1 MNNKTKI
8 NKMKL
13 KTLLKKFPILVVI
26 QHNNLTV
33 KDWFELKQQ
42 INQLSSQLSSKFLLN
57 ERLEDSQPDL
67 KILSIKNSL
76 LKHVLLETLST
87 RGNSFD
93 DNLVKTLCQGPN
105 LLIGCQSVEQLKSL
119 FNLISTSTKYLFI
132 SCFYNNQLLTHLDL
146 KVLLKTNL
154 SIYQCFISCLDKKTE
169 LYNTLQTYLEF
180 QPLQN
185 VQTNLLAIF
194 STLKNFKRIEN

>member
-8 NKMKL
+8 NKIKL

-26 QHNNLTV
+26 QHNNFTV

-42 INQLSSQLSSKFLLN
+42 INQLSPQLSSNFLLN
-57 ERLEDSQPDL
+57 QRLEDSQPHL

-76 LKHVLLETLST
+76 LKYVLLETLST
-87 RGNSFD
+87 QGNSFD

-119 FNLISTSTKYLFI
+119 FKLVSTSTKYLFI

-146 KVLLKTNL
+146 KVLLKTNS

-169 LYNTLQTYLEF
+169 LYNTLQTHLEF

>member
-8 NKMKL
+8 NKIKL

-26 QHNNLTV
+26 QHNNLSV

-42 INQLSSQLSSKFLLN
+42 INQLSPQLSSNFSLN
-57 ERLEDSQPDL
+57 ERLEDSQPHL

-76 LKHVLLETLST
+76 LKYGLLETLST
-87 RGNSFD
+87 QGNSFD
-93 DNLVKTLCQGPN
+93 DKLVKTLCQGPN

-119 FNLISTSTKYLFI
+119 FKLVSTSTKYLFI

-146 KVLLKTNL
+146 KVLLNTNS

-169 LYNTLQTYLEF
+169 LYNTLQTHLEF
-180 QPLQN
+180 QPLKN
-185 VQTNLLAIF
+185 IQTNLIAIF
-194 STLKNFKRIEN
+194 SVLKNFKRIEN

>member
-8 NKMKL
+8 NKIKL
-13 KTLLKKFPILVVI
+13 KTFLNQFPILLLI

-42 INQLSSQLSSKFLLN
+42 INELSAELSSDFLLN
-57 ERLEDSQPDL
+57 QRRVTSQPSL

-76 LKHVLLETLST
+76 LKYVLLEKQSAQ
-87 RGNSFD
+87 GDFFD
-93 DNLVKTLCQGPN
+93 DNSVKTLCQGPN
-105 LLIGCQSVEQLKSL
+105 LLIGCQNVEQLQSL
-119 FNLISTSTKYLFI
+119 FKLVNTSTKYLFI

-146 KVLLKTNL
+146 EVLLKTKS

-169 LYNTLQTYLEF
+169 LYNTLHTYLEF

-185 VQTNLLAIF
+185 IQTNLLAIF
-194 STLKNFKRIEN
+194 SALKNRKTTRN

>member
-8 NKMKL
+8 NKIKL
-13 KTLLKKFPILVVI
+13 KTLLKKCPILVVI

-42 INQLSSQLSSKFLLN
+42 INQLSPQLSSKFLLN
-57 ERLEDSQPDL
+57 ERLEDYQPDL

-76 LKHVLLETLST
+76 LKNVLLEKLST
-87 RGNSFD
+87 QGNSFD
-93 DNLVKTLCQGPN
+93 DNLVKTLYQGPN

-119 FNLISTSTKYLFI
+119 FKLLSTSTKYLFI

-154 SIYQCFISCLDKKTE
+154 SIYQSFISCLDKKTE

>member
-8 NKMKL
+8 NKIKL

-42 INQLSSQLSSKFLLN
+42 INSLSPQLASDFMLN
-57 ERLEDSQPDL
+57 ERLEYSQPNL

-76 LKHVLLETLST
+76 LKYVLLETHST
-87 RGNSFD
+87 QGNSFND
-93 DNLVKTLCQGPN
+93 TLVKTLCQGPN
-105 LLIGCQSVEQLKSL
+105 LLIGCQSVEQLQSL
-119 FNLISTSTKYLFI
+119 FKLVNTSTKYLFI

-146 KVLLKTNL
+146 KALLKTNS
-154 SIYQCFISCLDKKTE
+154 SIYQRFISCLDKKTE

-194 STLKNFKRIEN
+194 SALKNFKRIEN